1 MDPVTSFSLAA
12 GILQVVDVSSR
23 VLAQC
28 WELCRDGSLA
38 EHRETVKLTD
48 ALVSSTRRLNATTSQ
63 VATPRTQ
70 DDIEI
75 VKLSAECTKVAE
87 DLLVELRKFRLEQSG
102 LWHALTKSVRILRR
116 KAILTEKQEL
126 LEKYRRDLKSLE
138 QGVQSLA
145 LGLEQGHNTVAQIL
159 ADGNRQLKEHI
170 DMKFDSHAKA
180 TEDRIP
186 HTRLLESLF
195 FPDIVAREEQISDAF
210 EGTCRWIFDSSDD
223 QESNSRPWSN
233 FRKWLETETG
243 VYWISGKPGSG
254 KSTLMKYILK
264 SERTPQLLADWEKG
278 TDLIVVS
285 FFFWN
290 PGMAL
295 QKSCTGLLRSL
306 LYQIAT
312 QWPALADLAVSP
324 TGRSKDAIDGS
335 RSWNPLTTW
344 TDQGLM
350 SLLNRF
356 LDEKPANI
364 SLCAFVDGLDEF
376 VGDEDFLLHMIGLL
390 NNSSRCKIC
399 VSSRPE
405 QAFCQEFRLCPQLRV
420 QDLNREDIKRTVAGK
435 LRPSL
440 QKHSALAIPE
450 IDVRSLIREL
460 VEKASG
466 VFLWLDLMTKDL
478 IKGSRDG
485 DTVEELHSRLARTP
499 DTINGLYAHMLQK
512 LDQRYV
518 KECVQYCSILMMA
531 EELRL
536 EYPITLLT
544 LALGEHESWNHL
556 VDFDLTYFAESRFI
570 PVCQVLESRITSRCG
585 GLLEIGNYRQ
595 YPTDQKATMQC
606 CDRKVNFVHRTAMEY
621 VQTVYQVPSV
631 GSWELLEAQAQVARG
646 SLGLCI
652 LLDTGYHLWGSPGLE
667 DVLWDSMLAISTMF
681 STAVPLDDNRSAK
694 SLQIDLLDQACQTL
708 QNLYYIKE
716 PDSATQFFF
725 DGHGFSK
732 RYFGDWGSDSF
743 HCMLNN
749 RLNFAAFYGCHHY
762 VQSCLSTETYSA
774 DQMSALF
781 QVTIAGLE
789 YLLRLG
795 PMVYSVCLLRLVT
808 IQVILQRGLDLDLNG
823 YFGGI
828 TVEGRLTVSGTPF
841 GRLFYTLLLATR
853 ICQERD
859 ESTVQRRYTDM
870 RQRCTACCFEL
881 TQKLLSLGANPNTRL
896 IVQITLWTRGGA
908 LPRLFVSY
916 SLLSLLENSQIK
928 NQALKACFYSAGA
941 IHYKS
946 IRFVQYDDYYWTN
959 DAQSQLLDQLLMDFE
974 PDWELAA
981 SFLHL
986 EFEISAEESVR
997 EVLDSIAEKQPISEE
1012 DILTALNESGEF
1024 N

>member
-23 VLAQC
+23 
-28 WELCRDGSLA
+28 
-38 EHRETVKLTD
+38 LTD
-48 ALVSSTRRLNATTSQ
+48 ALVSSTRQLNATPTQ

-70 DDIEI
+70 GDIQI

-87 DLLVELRKFRLEQSG
+87 DLLVELGKLSLEQSG
-102 LWHALTKSVRILRR
+102 LWHALTKSVRIIRR
-116 KAILTEKQEL
+116 KARLTEKQEL
-126 LEKYRRDLKSLE
+126 LEKYRHVLDTRVLIRLDARSLKDTQDLKSLE

-145 LGLEQGHNTVAQIL
+145 LGLEQGHNTVAQLL

-180 TEDRIP
+180 TEDRIS

-254 KSTLMKYILK
+254 KSTLMKYIVK
-264 SERTPQLLADWEKG
+264 SERTPQLLAEWEKG

-285 FFFWN
+285 FFFWSA
-290 PGMAL
+290 GMAL

-324 TGRSKDAIDGS
+324 TGKSKDAIDGS

-376 VGDEDFLLHMIGLL
+376 TGDEDFLLHMIGLL

-405 QAFCQEFRLCPQLRV
+405 QAFRQEFRLCPQLRV
-420 QDLNREDIKRTVAGK
+420 QDFNREDIERTAAGK

-440 QKHSALAIPE
+440 HKHSALLRPE
-450 IDVRSLIREL
+450 DDVRYL
-460 VEKASG
+460 VWALVKKASG

-478 IKGSRDG
+478 IRGFRDG
-485 DTVEELHSRLARTP
+485 DTLEELHSRLARTP

-512 LDQRYV
+512 MGQLYV
-518 KECVQYCSILMMA
+518 EECVHYCSILMMA
-531 EELRL
+531 KELRMMF
-536 EYPITLLT
+536 PITLLT
-544 LALGEHESWNHL
+544 LAMGERESWNHL
-556 VDFDLTYFAESRFI
+556 VDFDLTYFAESRFNI
-570 PVCQVLESRITSRCG
+570 ACQALERRLTSRCG
-585 GLLEIGNYRQ
+585 GLLEIGNHRYDL
-595 YPTDQKATMQC
+595 TDQKATIEFF
-606 CDRKVNFVHRTAMEY
+606 DRKVDFVHRTAMEY
-621 VQTVYQVPSV
+621 VQTVYEVPSV
-631 GSWELLEAQAQVARG
+631 GSSAFLEAQARIARG
-646 SLGLCI
+646 SLGTCI
-652 LLDTGYHLWGSPGLE
+652 LSGTEYELPNPTPDKLR
-667 DVLWDSMLAISTMF
+667 DSMLAISTI
-681 STAVPLDDNRSAK
+681 SLQDDSRSAK

-708 QNLYYIKE
+708 QNLYDIE
-716 PDSATQFFF
+716 ETNSATQIFFN
-725 DGHGFSK
+725 DHGFLK
-732 RYFGDWGSDSF
+732 RFVGYFGDSKL
-743 HCMLNN
+743 HCMLNS
-749 RLNFAAFYGCHHY
+749 RLEFAAFYGCHQY

-774 DQMSALF
+774 DQMSALL

-789 YLLRLG
+789 KLVPLFGLV
-795 PMVYSVCLLRLVT
+795 VYSVCLPRLMT
-808 IQVILQRGLDLDLNG
+808 LQVILQRSLDLDLNK
-823 YFGGI
+823 YFGDI
-828 TVEGRLTVSGTPF
+828 TVERWPEIYGTPF
-841 GRLFYTLLLATR
+841 GRLFYILWLATR
-853 ICQERD
+853 TCQVND
-859 ESTVQRRYTDM
+859 ESTVQRRYTDTQ
-870 RQRCTACCFEL
+870 QRFEECCFEL
-881 TQKLLSLGANPNTRL
+881 IQKLLSIGANPNTRL
-896 IVQITLWTRGGA
+896 ITKIALWAGKAPLVTL
-908 LPRLFVSY
+908 FMSY
-916 SLLSLLENSQIK
+916 SSLSLLETSPIK
-928 NQALKACFYSAGA
+928 NDELKACFCSAGA
-941 IHYKS
+941 IHYKG
-946 IRFVQYDDYYWTN
+946 IRFVKYKHDYYRTN
-959 DAQSQLLDQLLMDFE
+959 DAQSKRLEQLLVDFE
-974 PDWELAA
+974 PDWDLAFSYLHGKLETSVVW
-981 SFLHL
+981 SFREAL
-986 EFEISAEESVR
+986 EN
-997 EVLDSIAEKQPISEE
+997 IAENQPMCK
-1012 DILTALNESGEF
+1012 DDVLTAIKESGEF
-1024 N
+1024 I